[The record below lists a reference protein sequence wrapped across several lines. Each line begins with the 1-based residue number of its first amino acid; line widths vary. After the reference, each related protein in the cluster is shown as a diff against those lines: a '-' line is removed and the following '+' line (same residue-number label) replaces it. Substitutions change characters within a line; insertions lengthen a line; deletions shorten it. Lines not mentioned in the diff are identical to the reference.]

1 MAFRMQKHDRFDFSG
16 FEEVMANALPLVIVT
31 DPFVSPERMP
41 HATIAYIN
49 SNLLGTLGYGPDL
62 AKEPATRTVKGLLS
76 RLADDPS
83 TVDTYLETLKRDFLV
98 QEHVIPMR
106 GSNGQRVV
114 VQGSSRILGLVGGSY
129 YLQGIFHDVTLRHQ
143 LEASLRMK
151 QETIDKDL
159 DLAGWVQRSL
169 IPNSLSTPEVDL
181 EVRYVPAGHVGGDY
195 VDFEHVGD
203 DLVYLSVCDVSGH
216 GVAAALVAARVNSE
230 VKRWM
235 KERLPP
241 SQIAASLNWFFR
253 LHFGTRGIF
262 LSIFIAR
269 LDVRTGELT
278 YVGAG
283 HPPAFLIRASGNL
296 SRATS
301 SNLSPGAS
309 SSLSPGA
316 PGGLIESLSPLY
328 PLVGAVDRFERLP
341 EEMGTKFGK
350 GDKLILYTDGL
361 FEVFDRRRKLLGLE
375 GLMKIL
381 RRHRDKEASDLASSV
396 LSEVEAFRVGHRQD
410 DISLLILQGRAI
422 PRRSQ
427 SAP

>member
-1 MAFRMQKHDRFDFSG
+1 MQKHDRFDFSG

-49 SNLLGTLGYGPDL
+49 SNLLGSLGYGPDL

-83 TVDTYLETLKRDFLV
+83 TVDTYLETLQRDFLI

-195 VDFEHVGD
+195 VDFEFVGD

-283 HPPAFLIRASGNL
+283 HPPALLVRASSRLSGAASSNL
-296 SRATS
+296 SRA
-301 SNLSPGAS
+301 AS
-309 SSLSPGA
+309 
-316 PGGLIESLSPLY
+316 GGLIESLSPLY

-341 EEMGTKFGK
+341 EEMGTRIGK

-361 FEVFDRRRKLLGLE
+361 FEVFDRRRKLLGLT
-375 GLMKIL
+375 GLRKIL
-381 RRHRDKEASDLASSV
+381 ERHRDKEASELASSL

-410 DISLLILQGRAI
+410 DISLLILQGRDI

-427 SAP
+427 SPSSRGAGR